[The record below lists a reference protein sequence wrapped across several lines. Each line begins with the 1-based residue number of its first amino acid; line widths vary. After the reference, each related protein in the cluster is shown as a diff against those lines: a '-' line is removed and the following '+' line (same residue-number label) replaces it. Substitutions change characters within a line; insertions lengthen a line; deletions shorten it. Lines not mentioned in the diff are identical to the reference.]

1 MYYVALAFLIMMV
14 FIFFGFPIFLA
25 ICISSIL
32 VIFALGSPLSLV
44 VTKIFG
50 GIDSFSLMAI
60 PFFIL
65 AGNIMSESKI
75 TDRIVN
81 FADSLVGRFR
91 GGLGHVNIL
100 SSMIFSGIQ
109 GSGVADASAIGS
121 IMIPSMVKQ
130 GYDKDF
136 AVAVTSSAAVM
147 GPIIPPSIAMI
158 MFAYYTDLSVGKL
171 FLGGL
176 LPGVLLGFGLMVVNF
191 LVFRWRKYDLA
202 RSKRSVKEI
211 FITGYHSVGALIMPL
226 IIIFGIVLGIFTPT
240 ESGIAATIYGLFYGF
255 AISRE
260 LKWKRLPAILID
272 SANTTAIVMIILA
285 VAGIFSNILTRLQF
299 QQVIIEKFV
308 TPIANPYLATLSVM
322 CILVMLGCFID
333 PSVLIVM
340 FGSTVAAVGSSLGF
354 DPIHY
359 GVLMVITMLF
369 GAITPPVGSM
379 LYISC
384 SIADIPLDKSVRV
397 LLPFLTVQVAVM
409 LGVLF
414 IPGLVL
420 WVNQLLFK

>member
-1 MYYVALAFLIMMV
+1 MGL
-14 FIFFGFPIFLA
+14 
-25 ICISSIL
+25 
-32 VIFALGSPLSLV
+32 PLSLV
-44 VTKIFG
+44 ITKIFG
-50 GIDSFSLMAI
+50 GIDSFTLMAI

-65 AGNIMSESKI
+65 AGNIMMEAKI
-75 TDRIVN
+75 TDRIVD

-136 AVAVTSSAAVM
+136 AVAVTASAAVM

-158 MFAYYTDLSVGKL
+158 MYGYYTELSVGKL

-176 LPGVLLGFGLMVVNF
+176 IPGVLLGLGLMVVNF
-191 LVFRWRKYDLA
+191 IVFKHRKYNLM
-202 RSKRSVKEI
+202 RTKRSVKEI
-211 FITGYHSVGALIMPL
+211 LITGYRSTGALIMPM
-226 IIIFGIVLGIFTPT
+226 IIVFGIVFGFFTPT
-240 ESGIAATIYGLFYGF
+240 ESGIAAAIYGLFYGF
-255 AISRE
+255 LMSKE
-260 LKWKRLPAILID
+260 LKWKRLPNVLID

-285 VAGIFSNILTRLQF
+285 MAGIFSNILTRLQF
-299 QQVIIEKFV
+299 QQVLIDKFV
-308 TPIANPYLATLSVM
+308 VPIQNPYLATFSIM
-322 CILVMLGCFID
+322 IILIILGCFID

-340 FGSTVAAVGSSLGF
+340 FGSTVAAVGHQLGF
-354 DPIHY
+354 EPIHY
-359 GVLMVITMLF
+359 GVLMVIVMLF

-384 SIADIPLDKSVRV
+384 SIAGIPLDKSVKV

-409 LGVLF
+409 LAVLF
-414 IPGLVL
+414 IPGLTL
-420 WVNQLLFK
+420 WVNQLVFK

>member
-1 MYYVALAFLIMMV
+1 MLYIVLSFL
-14 FIFFGFPIFLA
+14 FLLLTIFLGFPIYLS

-32 VIFALGSPLSLV
+32 VIFAMGAPLSLV
-44 VTKIFG
+44 ITKIFG
-50 GIDSFSLMAI
+50 GIDSFTLMAI

-65 AGNIMSESKI
+65 AGNIMMEAKI
-75 TDRIVN
+75 TDRIVD

-136 AVAVTSSAAVM
+136 AVAVTASAAVM

-158 MFAYYTDLSVGKL
+158 MYGYYTELSVGKL

-176 LPGVLLGFGLMVVNF
+176 IPGVLLGLGLMVVNF
-191 LVFRWRKYDLA
+191 IVFQHRKYNLK
-202 RSKRSVKEI
+202 RTKRSVKEI
-211 FITGYHSVGALIMPL
+211 LITGYRSTGALIMPM
-226 IIIFGIVLGIFTPT
+226 IIIFGIVFGFFTPT
-240 ESGIAATIYGLFYGF
+240 ESGIAAAIYGLFYGF
-255 AISRE
+255 LISRE
-260 LKWKRLPAILID
+260 LKWKRLPAVLID

-285 VAGIFSNILTRLQF
+285 MAGIFSNILTRLQF
-299 QQVIIEKFV
+299 QQVLIDNLV
-308 TPIANPYLATLSVM
+308 VPIQNPYLATLSIM
-322 CILVMLGCFID
+322 LILIILGCFID

-340 FGSTVAAVGSSLGF
+340 FGSTVAAVGHHLGF
-354 DPIHY
+354 EPIHY
-359 GVLMVITMLF
+359 GVLMVIVMLF

-384 SIADIPLDKSVRV
+384 SIAGIPLDKSVKV

-409 LGVLF
+409 LAVLF
-414 IPGLVL
+414 IPGLTL
-420 WVNQLLFK
+420 WVNQLVFK

>member
-1 MYYVALAFLIMMV
+1 MIYVALAFLFLMIT
-14 FIFFGFPIFLA
+14 IFFGFPIFLS
-25 ICISSIL
+25 ICISSML
-32 VIFALGSPLSLV
+32 VAFFMDVPLSLV

-65 AGNIMSESKI
+65 AGNVMTEARI
-75 TDRIVN
+75 TDRIVD

-109 GSGVADASAIGS
+109 GSGVADASAIGT

-136 AVAVTSSAAVM
+136 AVAVTASAAVM

-158 MFAYYTDLSVGKL
+158 MFGYYTELSVGKL

-176 LPGVLLGFGLMVVNF
+176 IPGVLLGLGLMVMNF
-191 LVFRWRKYDLA
+191 LVFRHRRYHFV
-202 RSKRSVKEI
+202 RPKRSVRDI
-211 FITGYHSVGALIMPL
+211 LRATYHSTGALIMPL
-226 IIIFGIVLGIFTPT
+226 IIILGIVFGFFTPT
-240 ESGIAATIYGLFYGF
+240 ESGIAATVYGLIYGCL
-255 AISRE
+255 ISRQ
-260 LKWKRLPAILID
+260 LKWKRLPAVVID
-272 SANTTAIVMIILA
+272 SANTSAIVMIILA
-285 VAGIFSNILTRLQF
+285 MAGIFSNLLTRLQF
-299 QQVIIEKFV
+299 QQVVISTFV
-308 TPIANPYLATLSVM
+308 TPIQNPYLSTLSVM
-322 CILVMLGCFID
+322 LILIILGCFID

-340 FGSTVAAVGSSLGF
+340 FGSTVAAVGARLGF

-379 LYISC
+379 LYIAC
-384 SIADIPLDKSVRV
+384 SIAEIPLDRSVKV

-414 IPGLVL
+414 IPGLSL
-420 WVNQLLFK
+420 WVNQIAFK